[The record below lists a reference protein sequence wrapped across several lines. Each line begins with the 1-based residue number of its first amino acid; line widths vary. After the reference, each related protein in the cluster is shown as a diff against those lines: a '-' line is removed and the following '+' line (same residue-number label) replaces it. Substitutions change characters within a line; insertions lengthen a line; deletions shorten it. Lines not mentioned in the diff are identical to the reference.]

1 MEDKSMKQNLIISGV
16 PRAGK
21 STIANAISRKYGY
34 QQICMDSIIAGF
46 EQNFPELGIDSK
58 ADIDHIER
66 LKYLSKKIAP
76 FINSMM
82 ESGEYDE
89 FDKGMVLDV
98 FQLLPE
104 DFIGSI
110 DKSYCDI
117 FFFVTSDVSA
127 EERFEILKKYDKEK
141 DYTFYD
147 PDNELRE
154 LCINLVKESK
164 FIKEECLKYG
174 LPCIETS
181 KNRDIV
187 IKNFIENL
195 E

>member
-1 MEDKSMKQNLIISGV
+1 MKQNLIISGV

-21 STIANAISRKYGY
+21 STIANKISKKFGY

-46 EQNFPELGIDSK
+46 EQNFPELGINSE
-58 ADIDHIER
+58 ADMDHIER
-66 LKYLSKKIAP
+66 LKFLSKKIAP

-98 FQLLPE
+98 FQLLPG
-104 DFIGSI
+104 DFINYI

-117 FFFVTSDVSA
+117 YYFITADVSA
-127 EERFEILKKYDKEK
+127 EERYTIIKKFDTEK
-141 DYTFYD
+141 DYTYYD
-147 PDNELRE
+147 SDDILQE

-164 FIKEECLKYG
+164 FIKEECIKYG
-174 LPCIETS
+174 LPYYETS
-181 KNRDIV
+181 KNRDKV
-187 IKNFIENL
+187 FAHFLDLIE
-195 E
+195 